1 MSLGADTWNEK
12 QGKGSIEN
20 KRKRVWGKL
29 EMESWSPERRVGNML
44 ALNEIFKQK
53 DWTQDLL
60 QSSSERSW
68 ESLLKGCICYEN
80 HLPAMA
86 PVSFAKKIN
95 SLVKLLLTYS
105 VRYNNRLGEKC
116 IFGTFWLNL
125 LENELLQLPKWA
137 NFSARRVARGSQ
149 SVCRAVKKG
158 EKFRSLNL
166 YFITW
171 LPLRQ
176 TSHSL

>member
-1 MSLGADTWNEK
+1 M
-12 QGKGSIEN
+12 EN
-20 KRKRVWGKL
+20 SRRAQLKIRRWILDKL
-29 EMESWSPERRVGNML
+29 EIESWSPKSGVENIL
-44 ALNEIFKQK
+44 ALNEILKEK
-53 DWTQDLL
+53 DWTQDMLL
-60 QSSSERSW
+60 SSSERSW
-68 ESLLKGCICYEN
+68 EPCWRAASVMKIIFQPWLQLLLQE
-80 HLPAMA
+80 
-86 PVSFAKKIN
+86 IN

-149 SVCRAVKKG
+149 SVCRAVKKCD
-158 EKFRSLNL
+158 KCRSQILQL
-166 YFITW
+166 ITW
-171 LPLRQ
+171 MPLRQ